1 LKQAGFKNNIWTG
14 FLVILLCYV
23 IASWIGTSVFLH
35 IQGALWLRL
44 LAADIAA
51 TLFVWGVSFAF
62 HNASIYDPYWSV
74 QPIVILALLLIQEGS
89 FDMGSILFI
98 AVILFWGIRLT
109 ANWAYTFKGLGQ
121 QDWRYDRIKDKT
133 GEFYQ
138 VVNLVGI
145 QLMPTFIVYL
155 CILPAVY
162 YIMGQSEFS
171 LLSLF
176 GLAISLSGAVLQM
189 TADIQLHAFRE
200 STEDK
205 SKIIRTGVWKHS
217 RHPNYFGEIMMW
229 WGVYLAMLPSHTGL
243 WYLLIGAFANTI
255 LFLFISIPL
264 SEKHLAGY
272 KEGYA
277 AYQKVTRM
285 LLPIARKI

>member
-1 LKQAGFKNNIWTG
+1 MTKTSLKNQIRAGFLI
-14 FLVILLCYV
+14 ISLCYV
-23 IASWIGTSVFLH
+23 IAAWIGAMVYLH
-35 IQGALWLRL
+35 MIGAVWTKL
-44 LAADIAA
+44 LAADTAA
-51 TLFVWGVSFAF
+51 TLFVWIVSFVF
-62 HNASIYDPYWSV
+62 RNASVYDPYWSM
-74 QPIVILALLLIQEGS
+74 QPVVILSLLLFQKGS
-89 FDMGSILFI
+89 VDLGSGLLF
-98 AVILFWGIRLT
+98 AVILFWGVRLT
-109 ANWAYTFKGLGQ
+109 ANWAYTFKGLGK

-133 GEFYQ
+133 GDFYQ

-200 STEDK
+200 STDDK

-217 RHPNYFGEIMMW
+217 RHPNYLGEILMW
-229 WGVYLAMLPSHTGL
+229 WGVYMAMLPSHTQL
-243 WYLLIGAFANTI
+243 WYLLIGAFANTM

-264 SEKHLAGY
+264 SEKRLAGY
-272 KEGYA
+272 KEGYQQ
-277 AYQKVTRM
+277 YQKETRM